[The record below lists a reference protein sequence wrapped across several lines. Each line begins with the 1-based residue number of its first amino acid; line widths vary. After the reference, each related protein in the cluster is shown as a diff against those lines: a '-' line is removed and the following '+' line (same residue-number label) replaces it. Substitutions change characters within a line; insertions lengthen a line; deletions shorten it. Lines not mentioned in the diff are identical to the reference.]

1 VPVTGSTLVP
11 DHYFLIHGSRDGDV
25 SSFSGYNTYNRAH
38 AVDVS
43 NPTVSDGKFKAL
55 LWVYGANHNQFN
67 SIWASETPPG
77 FAMSR
82 ASQEQIAR
90 VHLGALAQALLLD
103 RSEYL
108 DIVRD
113 HATAVTFDPA
123 GVNFVSQYQDPDRV
137 FVEHNQE
144 SLAAPEIS
152 SPVQGSVA
160 LDGVVAARQ
169 FKDLVNAGGPQTTI
183 TLRLEWSAVGARV
196 LLRVDPAT
204 LFAERSKV
212 LVLRVGQSTEA
223 KNAANRDQDFTIEV
237 SSGSRTAAIPASAV
251 HRLLYPDVVFGAGK
265 IVMQTLRLRLTQ
277 LADLGLEL
285 TDLRSIALVF
295 DRRSTGVVYVGDVQV
310 SN

>member
-1 VPVTGSTLVP
+1 
-11 DHYFLIHGSRDGDV
+11 
-25 SSFSGYNTYNRAH
+25 
-38 AVDVS
+38 
-43 NPTVSDGKFKAL
+43 
-55 LWVYGANHNQFN
+55 
-67 SIWASETPPG
+67 
-77 FAMSR
+77 MSR

-113 HATAVTFDPA
+113 HATAVTFVPA
-123 GVNFVSQYQDPDRV
+123 GVDFVSQYQDPDRV

-144 SLAAPEIS
+144 SLAAPAIS

-160 LDGVVAARQ
+160 LDSVVAARQ

-183 TLRLEWSAVGARV
+183 TLRLEWSALGARV

-265 IVMQTLRLRLTQ
+265 IVMQTLRLPLTQ
-277 LADLGLEL
+277 FADLGLEL
-285 TDLRSIALVF
+285 TDLRSIGLVF